1 MMLASMS
8 AASTAAVRLV
18 RQTATNNSIR
28 ALAVSSNS
36 RVSITRKGRGKSL
49 NEAPA
54 SVDDNVL
61 TLPNGRYG
69 FRPMANSFISFELG
83 NYHDEE
89 EGGDWEEFV
98 AGDDDDNLKVH
109 PIYSYDENEKISDL
123 TAAIREYEIE
133 KKKFNDEKEAEM
145 EEIVRVQEL
154 DARGRAYGRGSRK
167 TAQARVWIFPG
178 EGNITINRKD
188 LVDYFDRESNRELL
202 LMPFVA
208 TGTCGMFDVKCYVQG
223 GGLSGQAGAIRHGLA
238 RALEKYNP
246 DFRPPLKALGFL
258 TRDPRM
264 VERKKYGL
272 KKARKAPQWVKR

>member
-1 MMLASMS
+1 MLASMS
-8 AASTAAVRLV
+8 AASTAVVRLV
-18 RQTATNNSIR
+18 RQTAINSSIR
-28 ALAVSSNS
+28 GLAVSSSS
-36 RVSITRKGRGKSL
+36 RVSKIRKGGGKSL

-61 TLPNGRYG
+61 TLPNGRSG

-83 NYHDEE
+83 NYNDEE
-89 EGGDWEEFV
+89 EGDDWEEF
-98 AGDDDDNLKVH
+98 AADDDGDDLKVH

-123 TAAIREYEIE
+123 TATIREFEIE
-133 KKKFNDEKEAEM
+133 KAKFNDEKEAEM
-145 EEIVRVQEL
+145 EKIVRVQEL

-223 GGLSGQAGAIRHGLA
+223 GGLSGQAGAVRHGLA